1 LPIVS
6 LLLGCKPSLI
16 SVPIGVLADH
26 PLLDAGDATY
36 GWFAR
41 NEWHQLVYYAAAQES
56 TADGLPNHGCDSGDC
71 LRFNDSNTRNIRA
84 LLVLG
89 GRSLNN
95 PSGRPNGTLSDYMEY
110 NNADGLTM
118 YEQRPMRSSNISL
131 VALNAP
137 WNDRVIL
144 VDWRSSLIDPGNQ
157 VSPQKLQVITPAPLR
172 IAPLP

>member
-1 LPIVS
+1 MTADL
-6 LLLGCKPSLI
+6 
-16 SVPIGVLADH
+16 GVLSDH
-26 PLLDAGDATY
+26 PLLDPTSTGPGST
-36 GWFAR
+36 GWFVR
-41 NEWHQLVYYAAAQES
+41 NEWYRLVYYAAAQES
-56 TADGLPNHGCDSGDC
+56 TADGLPSHGCDSSDC

-89 GRSLNN
+89 GRSLSN

-118 YEQRPMRSSNISL
+118 YEQRPMRTSKASIP
-131 VALNAP
+131 ALNAP